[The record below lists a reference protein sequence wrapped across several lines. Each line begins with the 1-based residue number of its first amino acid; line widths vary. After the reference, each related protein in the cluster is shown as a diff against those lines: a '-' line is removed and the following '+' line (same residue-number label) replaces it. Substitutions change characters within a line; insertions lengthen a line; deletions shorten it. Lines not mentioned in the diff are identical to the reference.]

1 MCKPSFH
8 ARYLQGE
15 SMGNTIWNRALG
27 ILDQSNTTGRDSE
40 GKIYFE
46 YIIHGATSVIQE
58 LIILPCV
65 KLETAL
71 SL

>member
-46 YIIHGATSVIQE
+46 YIIHGATSD
-58 LIILPCV
+58 
-65 KLETAL
+65 
-71 SL
+71 